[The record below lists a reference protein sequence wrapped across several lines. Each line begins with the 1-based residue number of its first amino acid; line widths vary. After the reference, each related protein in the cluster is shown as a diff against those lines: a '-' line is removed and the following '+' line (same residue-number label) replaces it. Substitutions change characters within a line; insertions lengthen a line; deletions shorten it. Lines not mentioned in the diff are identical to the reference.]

1 MVTQAVFTAKIIE
14 DKSFFSRLSCAV
26 KKSIVLHY
34 CTVFAS
40 IETIFIC
47 SVRKNILLHYF
58 IVFTSVLNH
67 VILHSQLIPW
77 VSCNNQL
84 IHLTLLLI
92 DYILIVVF

>member
-1 MVTQAVFTAKIIE
+1 MTQAVFTAKIIE

-58 IVFTSVLNH
+58 IVFTSVYTLYC
-67 VILHSQLIPW
+67 I
-77 VSCNNQL
+77 VSL
-84 IHLTLLLI
+84 YLGYPAII
-92 DYILIVVF
+92 SSYI